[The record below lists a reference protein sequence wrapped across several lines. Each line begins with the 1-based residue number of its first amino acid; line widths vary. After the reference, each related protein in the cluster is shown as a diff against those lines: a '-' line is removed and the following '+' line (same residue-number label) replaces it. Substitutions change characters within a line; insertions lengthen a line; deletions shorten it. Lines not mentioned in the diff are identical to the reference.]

1 MGARQFLSASMQ
13 IEEHTAQYLLFLSP
27 LMQGTLTVTFTEW
40 VRVRLIPADAGNT
53 VLVDSGRSSDLA
65 HKAPVQGA
73 FSI

>member
-13 IEEHTAQYLLFLSP
+13 NEERAALYLFLSP

-65 HKAPVQGA
+65 HKAPSMGA
-73 FSI
+73 FSV